1 MSYQSVSY
9 ELCSVI
15 NIWWIWLDISA
26 LLSQNKREFRLREGF
41 NKKYK
46 KDVLPQL
53 WRGGIKQDKK
63 Q

>member
-15 NIWWIWLDISA
+15 NMWWIWLGISA
-26 LLSQNKREFRLREGF
+26 LMSQNKREFRLREGF
-41 NKKYK
+41 NKKYT
-46 KDVLPQL
+46 KDLLPQL